1 VKAIRNWI
9 VALAI
14 TVSAGGVLMTMAIPQ
29 TASATGCN
37 SGFLGFPA
45 WYRGLTNSNC
55 DIKSPNNVNGG
66 LSSFI
71 WHIGLNVV
79 EMALVAVAYLS
90 GFFFLYGG
98 YLFIISQGKPEGA
111 AKARTTML
119 QAVIGLCIS
128 IASIA
133 IVTFISTGILK

>member
-1 VKAIRNWI
+1 MKSIKNWI
-9 VALAI
+9 IALIIAA
-14 TVSAGGVLMTMAIPQ
+14 SAGGVLMTMATPQ
-29 TASATGCN
+29 TASADCN

-45 WYRGLTNSNC
+45 WYRGLTNRKC
-55 DIKSPNNVNGG
+55 EIKSPDNIEGG
-66 LSSFI
+66 LSNFI

-119 QAVIGLCIS
+119 QAVIGLVVS
-128 IASIA
+128 VASIA
-133 IVTFISTGILK
+133 IVTFIVTGILK